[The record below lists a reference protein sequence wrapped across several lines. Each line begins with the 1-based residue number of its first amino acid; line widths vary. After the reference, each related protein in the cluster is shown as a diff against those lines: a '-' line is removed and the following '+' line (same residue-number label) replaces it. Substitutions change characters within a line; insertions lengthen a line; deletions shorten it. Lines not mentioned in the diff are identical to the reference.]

1 MVGESFSGHYV
12 NQKAVFDSV
21 DRPALWLLLHSLGIP
36 LTMVSLILELYT
48 GTLSSVHMDEI
59 LSDWFEIRSSVGQG
73 CTIAP
78 ALFLYHMDCILEH
91 TVHGGLTGASL
102 GDESVSDLDYANDVT
117 LIADMLE
124 VLIMSLPEDDSRF
137 GLEINWG
144 TTQIQTTVDSLVQ
157 SRGTA

>member
-48 GTLSSVHMDEI
+48 GTLSSVRMERVM
-59 LSDWFEIRSSVGQG
+59 SDWFEIKSGVRQG

-78 ALFLYHMDCILEH
+78 SLFLSLVMDWTER
-91 TVHGGLTGASL
+91 TVHRGLA
-102 GDESVSDLDYANDVT
+102 
-117 LIADMLE
+117 
-124 VLIMSLPEDDSRF
+124 
-137 GLEINWG
+137 
-144 TTQIQTTVDSLVQ
+144 
-157 SRGTA
+157 